1 MQIETMN
8 ASTDVTT
15 HDVII
20 ITVTSRTRDDVD
32 TALGYVYVL
41 LTTLM
46 SMLSIIG
53 CVLLVMSDVLFR
65 ELRSPGRRLLTWL
78 SVADC
83 LTAVGNLLGVT
94 W

>member
-1 MQIETMN
+1 MN

-15 HDVII
+15 HDS
-20 ITVTSRTRDDVD
+20 ITVTSWTRDDVE
-32 TALGYVYVL
+32 TAFGYVYVL
-41 LTTLM
+41 LTTLT
-46 SMLSIIG
+46 SILSILG
-53 CVLLVMSDVLFR
+53 SVLLVMSDVMFR
-65 ELRSPGRRLLTWL
+65 DLRSPGRRLLTWL